1 MNATCLAAD
10 QKDRC
15 CHQKQIIII
24 PLYYSRRGCHCFII
38 FTAAILNHLKPSVDG
53 AAGLKINAS
62 AIDWDNYTVQ
72 LLCLCCVHPRAALL
86 RDVIYYQVEM
96 LKPELTSSQAQG
108 NWSCLLEHL
117 CNCVM
122 AKVARR
128 RKKKKKRNRC
138 VNQAVGGIVVQF
150 WLLVI
155 YYVF

>member
-1 MNATCLAAD
+1 MS
-10 QKDRC
+10 QS
-15 CHQKQIIII
+15 CHITGPWTQPVSLPIKKT
-24 PLYYSRRGCHCFII
+24 G
-38 FTAAILNHLKPSVDG
+38 AAIKNKLSSYLYTTVGVVATALLFLLQPFLNHLKPSVDG

-72 LLCLCCVHPRAALL
+72 LLCLCCVHSRAALL

-108 NWSCLLEHL
+108 NWPCLLEHL

-128 RKKKKKRNRC
+128 RKKKKKEID
-138 VNQAVGGIVVQF
+138 V
-150 WLLVI
+150 
-155 YYVF
+155 